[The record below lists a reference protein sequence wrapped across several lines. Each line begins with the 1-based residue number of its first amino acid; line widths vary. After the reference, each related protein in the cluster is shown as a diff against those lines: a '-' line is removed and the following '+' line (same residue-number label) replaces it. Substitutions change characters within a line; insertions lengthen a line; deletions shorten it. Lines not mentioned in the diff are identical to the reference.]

1 MRYEIRSTMRD
12 DARASERGFALV
24 VALLALVGVTVLGVA
39 GYLLSNADYRINQSH
54 RAATQAFY
62 VADAGLEAFMGAGRA
77 RTDTL
82 TYSHPDGS
90 AEVWS
95 SRLLDID
102 AETSMYRITSRGTHA
117 PAEGGVAQ
125 KTISTVAILQ
135 AAPFNLNSAFTA
147 PPGLQKNGVS
157 GTLSGYDTATPADCG
172 LSGPVDVAGVS
183 VPDGGL
189 SVSGGGKGGG
199 GGSSPGIDGDPP
211 VHYASEGGEAGAMEL
226 LGQTGI
232 AWESLR
238 NGSYAEADY
247 VYSQDSWPSFN
258 TIPADEYPFIVA
270 DQASFDVNSTRSG
283 RGTLVVHG
291 DLDVDGAWNWD
302 GIVLVGGTVTSN
314 GNNHVAGAV
323 VGGLNMLLG
332 EDVDEMQLG
341 NGTWDYQYHSCNV
354 IWALKSIGTL
364 AEQPGTWSEAM

>member
-1 MRYEIRSTMRD
+1 MRHDIRSNVRD
-12 DARASERGFALV
+12 DVRADDRGFALV
-24 VALLALVGVTVLGVA
+24 VALLALVGITALGAA

-62 VADAGLEAFMGAGRA
+62 VADAGLEAFMGAGRV

-82 TYSHPDGS
+82 EYSHPDGS

-125 KTISTVAILQ
+125 KTISTVAIFQ

-157 GTLSGYDTATPADCG
+157 GTLSGYDTAMPSDCG

-189 SVSGGGKGGG
+189 SVSGGGGGG
-199 GGSSPGIDGDPP
+199 TPPGIEGDPP
-211 VHYASEGGEAGAMEL
+211 VHYASESGDAGAMEL

-232 AWESLR
+232 DWASLKD
-238 NGSYAEADY
+238 GGYATADY
-247 VYSQDSWPSFN
+247 VYSQDGWPSFN
-258 TIPADEYPFIVA
+258 NIPADEYPFVVA
-270 DQASFDVNSTRSG
+270 DQASFEVNPTRSG
-283 RGTLVVHG
+283 RGTLVVYG
-291 DLDVDGAWNWD
+291 DLAVDGSWSWD

-341 NGTWDYQYHSCNV
+341 NGTWDYEYHSCNV
-354 IWALKSIGTL
+354 IWALRAIGTL